1 MANNIYKL
9 TIELVPLT
17 SWYNN
22 VRSKV
27 SQEEWDII
35 RKKCYKNANYKCEI
49 CGGVGNKWPVE
60 CHEIWEYD
68 DKKHIQKLVGFVALC
83 PSCHEVKHIGR
94 AEKMGMLRHAMQ
106 HLMAVNAINK
116 SQVDKIVEDAFATWE
131 ERSEHKWKVDVSYL
145 DKFLGK

>member
-1 MANNIYKL
+1 MNKL

-17 SWYNN
+17 SWCNN

-27 SQEEWDII
+27 SQEEWNVI
-35 RKKCYKNANYKCEI
+35 RKKCYKNAGYKCEI
-49 CGGVGNKWPVE
+49 CGGVGEQWPVE

-94 AEKMGMLRHAMQ
+94 TEKIGRLKYAMQ
-106 HLMAVNAINK
+106 HLMKVNMLNK
-116 SQVDKIVEDAFATWE
+116 TQTDKMIEDAFATWR
-131 ERSEHKWKVDVSYL
+131 ERSEHEWKIDVSYI